1 MKNNQDHFNVL
12 RTIKNKSEASQREMA
27 KDLGFSLGKLNYCL
41 KALQKKG
48 LIKINNFKKNPNKVN
63 YIYVLTPKGITEKTK
78 LTINFMKR
86 TMKEYDTLKKE
97 LGKK

>member
-1 MKNNQDHFNVL
+1 MKKNQDHLHVL

-48 LIKINNFKKNPNKVN
+48 LIKIDNFKKNPYKGN
-63 YIYVLTPKGITEKTK
+63 YIYVLTPKGIAEKTK

-86 TMKEYDTLKKE
+86 TMQEYDTLKKE
-97 LGKK
+97 LGEK